1 MTWWSVH
8 EDLVQTMVRGF
19 NQRWG
24 WLTIWVSILV
34 EAQSMI
40 GWEKALVMLA
50 NNWEGRLRMKVRFP
64 RERDRGSWRQ
74 TALTGPTALVLTLAL
89 ALAQYQ
95 HLHSP
100 NQLSLPIPAL
110 STLTVTQG
118 LALTLGEGCWFAQSG
133 MIMMTNM
140 LMPAMMKSERRRW
153 LRWGGASAEMA
164 VVATSKATDRED
176 EEGRHGKVCIE
187 HQDQIK
193 KTSYK
198 ENWRWKTTFTEY
210 CLCHRDQ
217 QIFKQNY
224 QKYCKIKFDKN
235 WKYFQF
241 WFHQFKAKPDA
252 VQHPALSRLSW
263 RNTSGHLQRTVDGVR
278 GVVMV
283 LAILKWQDE
292 GEAWPWPQLAPQLA
306 NYTTANTD
314 FTTPRT
320 PAFVSS
326 NIFWPLHSNVKTV
339 ARISLFIDIFGAII
353 NTGSGTIGWYGSPCS
368 QNWNCPQHI
377 VGGLEESLLHKE

>member
-8 EDLVQTMVRGF
+8 EDLVETMVRGF

-40 GWEKALVMLA
+40 GWENALEMLA
-50 NNWEGRLRMKVRFP
+50 NNWEGGLRMKVRFP

-74 TALTGPTALVLTLAL
+74 TALTGPTALVLTLAQ

-110 STLTVTQG
+110 STLTITQG

-133 MIMMTNM
+133 MIMM

-164 VVATSKATDRED
+164 VVATSKARDRED
-176 EEGRHGKVCIE
+176 EEGRHGKACIE

-210 CLCHRDQ
+210 CLCHRNQ

-224 QKYCKIKFDKN
+224 QKYCKIKLKIFSIFVKF
-235 WKYFQF
+235 YF
-241 WFHQFKAKPDA
+241 
-252 VQHPALSRLSW
+252 
-263 RNTSGHLQRTVDGVR
+263 
-278 GVVMV
+278 
-283 LAILKWQDE
+283 AILLIILFKY
-292 GEAWPWPQLAPQLA
+292 LL
-306 NYTTANTD
+306 
-314 FTTPRT
+314 
-320 PAFVSS
+320 VS
-326 NIFWPLHSNVKTV
+326 VT
-339 ARISLFIDIFGAII
+339 
-353 NTGSGTIGWYGSPCS
+353 
-368 QNWNCPQHI
+368 
-377 VGGLEESLLHKE
+377 